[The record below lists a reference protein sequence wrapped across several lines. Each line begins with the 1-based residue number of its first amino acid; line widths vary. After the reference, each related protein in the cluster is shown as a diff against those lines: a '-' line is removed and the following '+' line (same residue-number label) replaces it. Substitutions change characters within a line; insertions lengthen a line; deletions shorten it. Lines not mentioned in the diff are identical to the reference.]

1 MACRGRG
8 VDSPCFPGKN
18 LSALRDRCPHSWSRL
33 WQGHIQ
39 GGTGEGRGHQSWLS
53 ALCAQRCEC
62 RRRLARVGLQCV
74 LPGDTSE
81 PLGPAGVRVLQPLG
95 MCLKSCR
102 QPGREGHGG
111 AGPAGGGV
119 AAPQTTGGQRPWHR
133 AAPGWAPTRRP
144 WPTMALAPPPPS
156 GRKPGCWQRGQPS
169 GTRKGPAA
177 MSPSSPRG
185 SALFTPTTPEE
196 SCCEKSGQEPGG
208 RLPAPL
214 LPVAPEARG
223 KMQSDIWGAPGGPCS

>member
-1 MACRGRG
+1 MSPLLVRAVARRAGPHPRRDGGRG
-8 VDSPCFPGKN
+8 GATRAGRLLCVRRGV
-18 LSALRDRCPHSWSRL
+18 SA
-33 WQGHIQ
+33 
-39 GGTGEGRGHQSWLS
+39 GGVWHTW
-53 ALCAQRCEC
+53 
-62 RRRLARVGLQCV
+62 GLQCV

-133 AAPGWAPTRRP
+133 AAPGWAPTCRP

-185 SALFTPTTPEE
+185 SALYTSTSPEVRVLLRKVGTGTRR
-196 SCCEKSGQEPGG
+196 SPPRTFAARCPGG
-208 RLPAPL
+208 SWENA
-214 LPVAPEARG
+214 E
-223 KMQSDIWGAPGGPCS
+223 